1 MKKVN
6 PLDLLTISRNHVKI
20 IWPKPHDPP
29 PPMDFQLL
37 CIYDTSKI
45 NSKEDKRENFQINQK
60 WLTYDSFIRIETKG

>member
-37 CIYDTSKI
+37 CIYDQVKSIQRKTREKI
-45 NSKEDKRENFQINQK
+45 FK
-60 WLTYDSFIRIETKG
+60 